1 MDTGKLGITRFA
13 ARTSGTS
20 RQRGPWRLVGF
31 SWSELPLTAWRF
43 AGAVSQL
50 LTPTSSRYRSMTC
63 QPQLLLSSLSVL
75 LLQYNPPQFN
85 PLPLPPLSPSL
96 PHSLPKS
103 KPLLPPSPSPR
114 PSPPHFPLPSA
125 RLLNPPSSACLLL

>member
-50 LTPTSSRYRSMTC
+50 LTPTCSRYRSMTC

-75 LLQYNPPQFN
+75 LLQYNLPPFN

-96 PHSLPKS
+96 SPLPPQIQAPPAQISLPIS
-103 KPLLPPSPSPR
+103 LPTA
-114 PSPPHFPLPSA
+114 LP
-125 RLLNPPSSACLLL
+125 